1 MPRNEEIEVLLIYDI
16 SAAAKYSHRKYFYGS
31 SEQLLSLFLRD
42 DDRVRFSSMFFELIS
57 HRHSRLS

>member
-31 SEQLLSLFLRD
+31 SEQLLSLRD
-42 DDRVRFSSMFFELIS
+42 DDRVRFSSLFFKLIS
-57 HRHSRLS
+57 HHRSRLS